1 MKKSYTLSLEKKEWN
16 NCLHDV
22 YDKKKKDIKIDGF
35 RKGQVPYDV
44 YTKKAGVE
52 SLYMDAIDAA
62 VDILYAKL
70 LSDKETI
77 TPAATPSIDIKNISK
92 DMVEIEFTI
101 VGAPEVKLGKYKSL
115 GIKKEEIK
123 VTEEEVE
130 HELNHLKEHFVDE
143 KVAELGDATLVN
155 SNKIENENVVENSV
169 EQEISKEVKQEKE
182 EVVKP
187 TNAETTPKED
197 TYFTTSKLE
206 RENIYSQMLETY
218 QEIYNNANS
227 TQEQKEKAIEE
238 IAKINERRNAIM
250 IAENL
255 ILAKGIENVVIFANE
270 NSVSVI
276 AKAET
281 LEPEKIAQIQN
292 IVSRELEVGAEII
305 SISTK

>member
-1 MKKSYTLSLEKKEWN
+1 MKILKRNQLIILVISLM
-16 NCLHDV
+16 LV
-22 YDKKKKDIKIDGF
+22 
-35 RKGQVPYDV
+35 
-44 YTKKAGVE
+44 TAGYLNFT
-52 SLYMDAIDAA
+52 STNAQDNT
-62 VDILYAKL
+62 
-70 LSDKETI
+70 KET
-77 TPAATPSIDIKNISK
+77 
-92 DMVEIEFTI
+92 
-101 VGAPEVKLGKYKSL
+101 
-115 GIKKEEIK
+115 
-123 VTEEEVE
+123 
-130 HELNHLKEHFVDE
+130 
-143 KVAELGDATLVN
+143 VAELGDATLVN
-155 SNKIENENVVENSV
+155 SNKVENENVVENSV

-218 QEIYNNANS
+218 QEIYNNTNS

-276 AKAET
+276 TKAET